1 LQRLS
6 QSRRAG
12 PRQISGEGHL
22 PIEDGR
28 FEYWSEFLAPAEAS
42 HYCQTLIE
50 KASWH
55 TPLVHLYGRWV
66 NSPRRAAW
74 YGDPGAVYGYSG
86 SVNQPLPW
94 LAELKELGEQLAA
107 FSGHSFNSVLL
118 NYYRTGSQ
126 SMGWHSDDERELG
139 TAPTIASISLGGPRR
154 FLLRHRRRKDL
165 PVHEIVLGHGSLLL
179 MSGESQIAWRHSVPK
194 TARPVAPRVNLTF
207 RQIQGS

>member
-1 LQRLS
+1 MQRLS

-28 FEYWSEFLAPAEAS
+28 FEHRSEFLAPVEAS
-42 HYCQTLIE
+42 HYCQTLI
-50 KASWH
+50 KKVSWH
-55 TPLVHLYGRWV
+55 TPRVHLYGRWV

-74 YGDPGAVYGYSG
+74 YGDPGAVYRYSG
-86 SVNQPLPW
+86 TKNLPLPW
-94 LAELKELGEQLAA
+94 LEELDQLWARLST
-107 FSGHSFNSVLL
+107 FCDYSFNSVLL

-139 TAPTIASISLGGPRR
+139 TAPAIASISLGGPRR

-194 TARPVAPRVNLTF
+194 TTRPVAPRVNLTF

>member
-1 LQRLS
+1 MQRLS

-12 PRQISGEGHL
+12 LRQVSGEGYL

-28 FEYWSEFLAPAEAS
+28 FEYWPEFLASVEAS
-42 HYCQTLIE
+42 RYYQTLI
-50 KASWH
+50 KKVFWH
-55 TPLVHLYGRWV
+55 TPRVHLYGRWV
-66 NSPRRAAW
+66 NSPRQAAW
-74 YGDPGAVYGYSG
+74 YGDSGAVYRYSG

-94 LAELKELGEQLAA
+94 LVELKELGKQLTA
-107 FSGHSFNSVLL
+107 FSGLSFNSVLL

-139 TAPTIASISLGGPRR
+139 PVPTIASISLGSPRR

-165 PVHEIVLGHGSLLL
+165 PTHEIVLGHGSLLL
-179 MSGESQIAWRHSVPK
+179 MSGESQTAWRHSVPK
-194 TARPVAPRVNLTF
+194 TTRLVAPRVNLTF

>member
-1 LQRLS
+1 MQRLS

-42 HYCQTLIE
+42 HYCQTLI
-50 KASWH
+50 KKVSWH
-55 TPLVHLYGRWV
+55 TPRVHLYGRWV

-74 YGDPGAVYGYSG
+74 YGDPGAVYRYSG
-86 SVNQPLPW
+86 TKNLPLPW
-94 LAELKELGEQLAA
+94 LEELDQLWARLST
-107 FSGHSFNSVLL
+107 FCDYSFNSVLL

-139 TAPTIASISLGGPRR
+139 TAPAIASISLGGPRR

-179 MSGESQIAWRHSVPK
+179 MSDESQIAWRHSVPK
-194 TARPVAPRVNLTF
+194 TTRPVAPRVNLTF
-207 RQIQGS
+207 RQIRGS

>member
-1 LQRLS
+1 MQRLS

-28 FEYWSEFLAPAEAS
+28 FEYRSEFLAPVEAS
-42 HYCQTLIE
+42 HYCQTLI
-50 KASWH
+50 KKVSWH
-55 TPLVHLYGRWV
+55 TPRVHLYGRWV

-74 YGDPGAVYGYSG
+74 YGDPGAVYRYSG
-86 SVNQPLPW
+86 TKNLPLPW
-94 LAELKELGEQLAA
+94 LEELDQLRVRLST
-107 FSGHSFNSVLL
+107 FCDYSFNSVLL

-139 TAPTIASISLGGPRR
+139 TAPAIASISLGGPRR

-165 PVHEIVLGHGSLLL
+165 PVHEIVLRHGSLLL
-179 MSGESQIAWRHSVPK
+179 MSDESQIAWRHSVPK
-194 TARPVAPRVNLTF
+194 TTRPVAPRVNLTF